1 MRGGLLLL
9 LFLSLISPTPIC
21 HRSRCQQSN
30 RTLDQLL
37 VVQPLKVAE
46 DKMLLLLLSRAHRED
61 ILLVLG
67 ALHTG
72 DQPQEQVHHG
82 GGADV
87 GEQQAGE
94 ALLGL
99 DVLDDLQARVL
110 VRVPILYQPC
120 KDNSEI
126 TV

>member
-1 MRGGLLLL
+1 
-9 LFLSLISPTPIC
+9 
-21 HRSRCQQSN
+21 
-30 RTLDQLL
+30 
-37 VVQPLKVAE
+37 
-46 DKMLLLLLSRAHRED
+46 MLLLLLSRAHRED

-82 GGADV
+82 RGADV

>member
-1 MRGGLLLL
+1 M
-9 LFLSLISPTPIC
+9 
-21 HRSRCQQSN
+21 
-30 RTLDQLL
+30 
-37 VVQPLKVAE
+37 
-46 DKMLLLLLSRAHRED
+46 
-61 ILLVLG
+61 
-67 ALHTG
+67 
-72 DQPQEQVHHG
+72 
-82 GGADV
+82 